1 MCKKLFSLASIGSV
15 CLTCLWL
22 LLSFVYASSSTEN
35 VDIDND
41 GLANDIEEALGSEPY
56 LKDTDGDGIA
66 DKDEVH
72 DVMNPRDSDQDGRLD
87 VVDLDDDNDGI
98 PSVIEGIADIDND
111 KIPNYLDDDS
121 DGDGLLDAD
130 EVRLSYRDEDND
142 YIDDLFD
149 VDMTNRADENGD
161 GIIDGF
167 VLFDS
172 DNDGTADIWDNDGKT
187 KIDSKRPLTVKKEVS
202 TQYPV
207 VLDVQPKSM
216 EKVNKDNTST
226 VETYG
231 GSGLFY
237 CANSGKIIS
246 GISRFLVTPSH
257 RVALIKNAS
266 EGRYQWRTEEK
277 GIYVLQFSLPIGLRV
292 VQCLGK
298 GRLILK
304 ETDES
309 PAVLGKG
316 ESISKK
322 GYLEKTADNMQH
334 WYTSFE
340 IKQGAPLFVNNNI
353 PLQGE
358 LCNKS
363 TTTH

>member
-1 MCKKLFSLASIGSV
+1 M

-22 LLSFVYASSSTEN
+22 LSSFVYALPLTEN
-35 VDIDND
+35 IDIDND

-56 LKDTDGDGIA
+56 LKDTDGDGIV

-98 PSVIEGIADIDND
+98 PSVIEGVADIDND

-149 VDMTNRADENGD
+149 VDMTNRADKNGD

-187 KIDSKRPLTVKKEVS
+187 TIISKRPLTVKKEVFQDS
-202 TQYPV
+202 V
-207 VLDVQPKSM
+207 VLDVPKSM
-216 EKVNKDNTST
+216 EKAHEDNKSAA
-226 VETYG
+226 ETYG
-231 GSGLFY
+231 GSGFFY
-237 CANSGKIIS
+237 CANSGKIVS
-246 GISRFLVTPSH
+246 GISRFLITPSH
-257 RVALIKNAS
+257 HVALIKNAS
-266 EGRYQWRTEEK
+266 EGAYQWRTEKK
-277 GIYVLQFSLPIGLRV
+277 GIYVLQFSLPVGMRV
-292 VQCLGK
+292 VQGLGK

-309 PAVLGKG
+309 PTVLGKG
-316 ESISKK
+316 ESTSKK

-340 IKQGAPLFVNNNI
+340 VKKGAPLFINNNI

-358 LCNKS
+358 LCDK
-363 TTTH
+363 

>member
-1 MCKKLFSLASIGSV
+1 MCKKLFSFASIRSI
-15 CLTCLWL
+15 CLTCFWL
-22 LLSFVYASSSTEN
+22 LSSFVYASSSTEN
-35 VDIDND
+35 IDIDND
-41 GLANDIEEALGSEPY
+41 GLASDIEEALGSEPY

-66 DKDEVH
+66 DKEEVH

-98 PSVIEGIADIDND
+98 PSVIEGVADIDND
-111 KIPNYLDDDS
+111 NIPNYLDDDS

-172 DNDGTADIWDNDGKT
+172 DNDGMADIWDNDGKT
-187 KIDSKRPLTVKKEVS
+187 TIVSKRPLSAKKERSQSITSQKPVALDAVS
-202 TQYPV
+202 A
-207 VLDVQPKSM
+207 M
-216 EKVNKDNTST
+216 
-226 VETYG
+226 ETYG
-231 GSGLFY
+231 GSGFFY
-237 CANSGKIIS
+237 CANSSKIIS
-246 GISRFLVTPSH
+246 GISRFQITPSH
-257 RVALIKNAS
+257 RVALIKDAS
-266 EGRYQWRTEEK
+266 QGAYQWRTEEK
-277 GIYVLQFSLPIGLRV
+277 GIYVLQFSLPVGVRV
-292 VQCLGK
+292 VQGLGK

-309 PAVLGKG
+309 PSVLGNG
-316 ESISKK
+316 ESIAKK
-322 GYLEKTADNMQH
+322 GYLEKTADNIQH

-340 IKQGAPLFVNNNI
+340 IKQGAPLFINNNI
-353 PLQGE
+353 PLQGT
-358 LCNKS
+358 LCEE
-363 TTTH
+363 

>member
-1 MCKKLFSLASIGSV
+1 LLFS
-15 CLTCLWL
+15 
-22 LLSFVYASSSTEN
+22 SFVYAALLTEN
-35 VDIDND
+35 LDIDND

-56 LKDTDGDGIA
+56 LSDTDGDGIA

-98 PSVIEGIADIDND
+98 PSVIEGIEDIDND

-149 VDMTNRADENGD
+149 IDMTNRADENGD

-172 DNDGTADIWDNDGKT
+172 DNDGIADIWDNDGKT
-187 KIDSKRPLTVKKEVS
+187 KIVSKRPLTVKKEIS
-202 TQYPV
+202 TQAPV
-207 VLDVQPKSM
+207 VLGVQPKSM
-216 EKVNKDNTST
+216 NKARENGDNKSA

-231 GSGLFY
+231 GSGFFY
-237 CANSGKIIS
+237 CASSGKIIS
-246 GISRFLVTPSH
+246 GISRFLITPSH

-266 EGRYQWRTEEK
+266 EGGYLWRTEEK
-277 GIYVLQFSLPIGLRV
+277 GIYVLQFSLPVGVHV
-292 VQCLGK
+292 VQGLGK

-309 PAVLGKG
+309 PAVLGGG
-316 ESISKK
+316 ESTLKK
-322 GYLEKTADNMQH
+322 GYLEKTTDNTQH

-340 IKQGAPLFVNNNI
+340 IKQGAPLFINNNI

-358 LCNKS
+358 LCEE
-363 TTTH
+363 